1 MRIGAR
7 LAADPRCDVALD
19 ITGRVDDKAAYDKLA
34 RKRKRKSC
42 PRTPRMRRR
51 ASPSPPPSLSFP
63 NALQELFVAC
73 LEIFKGPGTVPTPH
87 DVLPLHRILDD
98 MKPEDVGLS
107 SDLPFFDPES
117 TISEAAPRVS
127 YTTIHKCRN
136 FSLCIL
142 FLPSGG
148 VIPLHNHPG
157 MTVLS
162 KLLLGSVHVRSY
174 DWIVPCDLSNLC
186 LIPGSSNA
194 RPARAKMNGQIT
206 APCKSSVL
214 YPTTGGN
221 IHEFKAVT
229 PCAILDVIGP
239 PYSQQD
245 GRDCSYY
252 RVVPSPEFLADGRL
266 DVEDKDGHAAEGYG
280 WLEEI
285 EVAEEHLMDWIEYLG
300 PQVMGMGC

>member
-7 LAADPRCDVALD
+7 LAADPVCDVA
-19 ITGRVDDKAAYDKLA
+19 AYICSNKVV
-34 RKRKRKSC
+34 RKRKRCSG
-42 PRTPRMRRR
+42 RMRRG
-51 ASPSPPPSLSFP
+51 APPPPPRSSSFP
-63 NALQELFVAC
+63 NALQDLFVAC
-73 LEIFKGPGTVPTPH
+73 REIFKGPGTVPTPH
-87 DVLPLHRILDD
+87 DVLALRSILDD
-98 MKPEDVGLS
+98 MRPEDVGLS
-107 SDLPFFDPES
+107 DDLPFFDPKS
-117 TISEAAPRVS
+117 TTSETSPRVS
-127 YTTIHKCRN
+127 YTTIYECGN
-136 FSLCIL
+136 FSLCIF

-157 MTVLS
+157 MTVFS
-162 KLLLGSVHVRSY
+162 KLLLGSMHVRSY
-174 DWIVPCDLSNLC
+174 DWINPCDPSTPC
-186 LIPGSSNA
+186 AITRSSNA
-194 RPARAKMNGQIT
+194 KPARVKMNGIIT